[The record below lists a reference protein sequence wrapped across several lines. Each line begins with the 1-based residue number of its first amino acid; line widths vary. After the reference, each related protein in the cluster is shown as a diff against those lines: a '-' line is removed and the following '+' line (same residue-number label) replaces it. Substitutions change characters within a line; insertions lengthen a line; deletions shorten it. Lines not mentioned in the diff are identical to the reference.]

1 MKPSPL
7 EFIKLVQMDNK
18 FANRFC
24 YCNRVGDFYDFQIVP
39 FTDKDNIEYM
49 TVSQRGIVHFIKGE
63 ATFLSIPEWE
73 REQRIYREIQ
83 NIPFFQKYRTW
94 KTFSAW
100 KTLMRRTMI
109 FKTSDF
115 LNRELFILDSE
126 LSKPLLDIRMKT
138 FNIQK
143 MQMVSMTTERPR
155 DLREFYEAQDL

>member
-138 FNIQK
+138 FNI
-143 MQMVSMTTERPR
+143 
-155 DLREFYEAQDL
+155 

>member
-1 MKPSPL
+1 M
-7 EFIKLVQMDNK
+7 
-18 FANRFC
+18 
-24 YCNRVGDFYDFQIVP
+24 
-39 FTDKDNIEYM
+39 
-49 TVSQRGIVHFIKGE
+49 
-63 ATFLSIPEWE
+63 SIPEWE
-73 REQRIYREIQ
+73 REQRIYKSIQ
-83 NIPFFQKYRTW
+83 NISFFQKYRTW

-143 MQMVSMTTERPR
+143 MQMVAMNTEKPR
-155 DLREFYEAQDL
+155 NMQEFFEFQDK

>member
-1 MKPSPL
+1 
-7 EFIKLVQMDNK
+7 MDPD
-18 FANRFC
+18 FMSRFC
-24 YCNRVGDFYDFQIVP
+24 YCNRREDYYDFEIVP
-39 FTDKDNIEYM
+39 FSDKNDREYM

-63 ATFLSIPEWE
+63 ANFMSIPEWE
-73 REQRIYREIQ
+73 REARIYKKIQ
-83 NIPFFQKYRTW
+83 NISFFEKYRTW

-143 MQMVSMTTERPR
+143 MAMVSLTTEKPR
-155 DLREFYEAQDL
+155 NMPEFFEN